1 MTEEDK
7 VLIEDLKKVRLNLK
21 QYERATAS
29 KIRGI
34 EMTLGSLITGINVG
48 DTISYA
54 HGRSPLR
61 RRAKVVGF
69 EPWTDMDRW
78 ILHVMSIRRD
88 GSEGAQM
95 NVYPYQDYRKEV
107 SE

>member
-1 MTEEDK
+1 MSNDL
-7 VLIEDLKKVRLNLK
+7 LIAQYTAYRLDLVKAWKDAGRN
-21 QYERATAS
+21 
-29 KIRGI
+29 IR
-34 EMTLGSLITGINVG
+34 EVEQKLGSLVTGIEIG

-54 HGRSPLR
+54 HGRTTVR

-69 EPWTDMDRW
+69 EPSFGLDTWALWVT
-78 ILHVMSIRRD
+78 SIRRD

-95 NVYPYQDYRKEV
+95 TIYPYQDYRKEV